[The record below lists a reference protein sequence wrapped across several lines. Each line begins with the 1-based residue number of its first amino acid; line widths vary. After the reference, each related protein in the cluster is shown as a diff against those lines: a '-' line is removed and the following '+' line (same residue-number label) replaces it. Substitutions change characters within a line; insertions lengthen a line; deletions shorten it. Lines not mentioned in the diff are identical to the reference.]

1 MPLIFTAPWLLAG
14 LATLPVI
21 WWLLR
26 ATPPKPA
33 QEVFPPL
40 AILARLVRQ
49 DQEAN
54 KSPWWL
60 TMLRL
65 ILAALVIF
73 AVSGPIWKPQPITFT
88 GAEPVVIIVDNGWAA
103 APQWG
108 AVQNQAQWLISNA
121 EKNNAPVYLIATA
134 DQENTQSGPFSA
146 AQAKERLQALEPHP
160 VPVERQPAFE
170 RLRTALNA
178 ITDARIFYLND
189 GLSSTTD
196 KEAFAVLDSVKPTS
210 VQLIMPTDD
219 DLFAITGIA
228 NNQDALNVTLL
239 RSIQDTKQAIIDLSA
254 YDYQGR
260 VLARA
265 KAEFAGDATQTTAQI
280 TVPVELR
287 NDITMIRIDAMRQAA
302 ASYLL
307 DDNNRRRKVG
317 LLDAGNADRAH
328 SLLSPLHYIS
338 SAMAP
343 FADLITAN
351 DKDLSQSLD
360 TLLEKKPSIIVLSDI
375 GRLPEN
381 ATRKLLQWVENGG
394 TLLRFAGPRLAAA
407 QTEDKI
413 GDLAG
418 QRDPLLPVL
427 LRSGQRNLGG
437 TLSWSTPQKI
447 AEAPEDSPFHN
458 IKLPDDVTVLRQ
470 VLAEPSPDLMQKS
483 WLNLADGT
491 PLITGEDRGAGRLI
505 LFHIAPD
512 IGWSNLPLSGGFV
525 DLLQRI
531 TELSGSSA
539 TDSATDETVTLPA
552 FRLLDASGNL
562 AGLPKGAKPLVIEKG
577 VVAQATL
584 HTPPGL
590 YGTEQ
595 AHKAL
600 NLMNSETVLAPLGKP
615 DMTMP
620 LSMIPATK
628 QQTID
633 LQGPFFALAALLL
646 ALDGLLMLWIGG
658 VFSRNA
664 WRGFGRGSKN
674 TIKSLTILALVS
686 GSFALLPQMVP
697 HAQAQATIH
706 DDSRPDDQSKI
717 AVLDV
722 THLAYVITGD
732 KATDEISR
740 VGLSGLTQFVADKTS
755 LEPGAP
761 VGVDPEKDE
770 LAFYPLIY
778 WPVDNTAPAP
788 SEKALQRIDA
798 YMQQGGTVIFD
809 TRDQLSAGTD
819 GLSGTSPATQ
829 RLREMLDAMNI
840 PPLAPIADN
849 HVLSKTFFL
858 MPDFPGRYRGSP
870 LWGEAPVDATNA
882 DDQADDA
889 ASRPVRNGDGV
900 SPILITANDL
910 AGAWAM
916 DENWQPLYPT
926 VPNDPMQRIYAL
938 RGGVNMVMYVLT
950 GNYKADQVHVPALLE
965 RLGN

>member
-33 QEVFPPL
+33 IEVFPPL

-65 ILAALVIF
+65 VLAAIVIF
-73 AVSGPIWKPQPITFT
+73 AVSGPIWKPQPITFS
-88 GAEPVVIIVDNGWAA
+88 GSDPVVIIIDNGWAS
-103 APQWG
+103 APQWDG
-108 AVQNQAQWLISNA
+108 IENQAQWLISNA
-121 EKNNAPVYLIATA
+121 EKNNAPVYLLATA
-134 DQENTQSGPFSA
+134 DQQNAQSGPFSA

-160 VPVERQPAFE
+160 VPVERLPAFE
-170 RLRTALNA
+170 RLRTALNT
-178 ITDARIFYLND
+178 ITEARIFYLND
-189 GLSSTTD
+189 GLSSAND
-196 KEAFAVLDSVKPTS
+196 KAAFAVLDNIKATS
-210 VQLIMPTDD
+210 VQMIMPNAQQ
-219 DLFAITGIA
+219 LFAITGIA
-228 NNQDALNVTLL
+228 NNQDALNVNLL
-239 RSIQDTKQAIIDLSA
+239 RPSSDTKQTTIDLSA

-265 KAEFAGDATQTTAQI
+265 KAEFATDATQTTAQI

-287 NDITMIRIDAMRQAA
+287 NDIAMVRIDAMRQAA

-317 LLDAGNADRAH
+317 LLDAGNADNAN

-343 FADLITAN
+343 FADLISAN
-351 DKDLSQSLD
+351 DKDLNQSLD
-360 TLLEKKPSIIVLSDI
+360 NLLEKKPSIIVLSDI
-375 GRLPEN
+375 GRLPEAASRN
-381 ATRKLLQWVENGG
+381 LLQWVENGG

-407 QTEDKI
+407 QG
-413 GDLAG
+413 GDFAG

-437 TLSWSTPQKI
+437 TLSWSTPQQI

-458 IKLPDDVTVLRQ
+458 IQLPEDVTVLRQ
-470 VLAEPSPDLMQKS
+470 VLAEPSPDLMKKS

-491 PLITGEDRGAGRLI
+491 PLITGENRGAGRLI

-512 IGWSNLPLSGGFV
+512 IGWSNLPLSGSFV

-539 TDSATDETVTLPA
+539 TDSTTDETVTLPA
-552 FRLLDASGNL
+552 FRLLDANGNL
-562 AGLPKGAKPLVIEKG
+562 AGLPKAAKPLVIEKG
-577 VVAQATL
+577 KVPQASL

-600 NLMNSETVLAPLGKP
+600 NLMNSETTLAPLVKP
-615 DMTMP
+615 EMTTP
-620 LSMIPATK
+620 VSMVPATQ

-633 LQGPFFALAALLL
+633 LQGPLFALAALLL
-646 ALDGLLMLWIGG
+646 ALDGLLMFWIGG
-658 VFSRNA
+658 VFSRNSL
-664 WRGFGRGSKN
+664 RSFGRGSN
-674 TIKSLTILALVS
+674 NALKSLAILALVS
-686 GSFALLPQMVP
+686 GSFALLPHMAPQ
-697 HAQAQATIH
+697 AQAQNQAAPH
-706 DDSRPDDQSKI
+706 DDSKPDDQSKI

-809 TRDQLSAGTD
+809 TRDQLSSGTD
-819 GLSGTSPATQ
+819 GLGGTSPATQ

-849 HVLSKTFFL
+849 HVLSKTFFI

-870 LWGEAPVDATNA
+870 LWGEAPIETPNA
-882 DDQADDA
+882 DDPTTAETA
-889 ASRPVRNGDGV
+889 NRPVRNGDGV
-900 SPILITANDL
+900 SPLLITANDL